1 MHITKEKLKELLVG
15 SGSIS
20 ENVFASAIEE
30 SERLGQTLPDV
41 LIGRGDITEEYLLE
55 NLEGYFDAPLV
66 DLRKKNFS
74 KEILDLI
81 PENYAKAKNIMAFE
95 KDPARNI
102 LKVAMADPL
111 DYETIEF
118 LRAKLGLEIE
128 PYLSGHTSL
137 RYGFKQYKQQ
147 IGQEFDKVVTENVD
161 KVLSEGAGEADMA
174 RLADAIP
181 VVTILDSIIEHAIAL
196 NASDIHFEPLPNTML
211 IRYRIDG
218 ILEEILTLQKI
229 LEPILV
235 ARVKILANLQIDEH
249 RLPQD
254 GRFRFEMEE
263 GGYIDS
269 RVNIMPVM
277 HGEKVEMRL
286 LKSSARSLTLEEIG
300 LSNDAIKIVEE
311 EIHKA
316 HGMILVTGPTG
327 HGKTTTLYSV
337 LHILNTP
344 EVNITTIEDPIEYE
358 VARVNQTQVNNKAG
372 VTFANGLRALVR
384 QNPDIIMVGEIRD
397 AETAEI
403 SVHAALTGHL
413 LLSSLHTNDAASA
426 VPRLVDMS
434 IQPFL
439 LASTLNLVIAQR
451 LVRKICT
458 GCVTSYPMPEEIKK
472 QIEKKLLLSG
482 EKYKNI
488 PKTLF
493 RGTGCN
499 ACNHTGFQ
507 GQIGVFE
514 LLHVSEEIKK
524 LIMKLAPATEIKEQ
538 AMKEGMVTMFQDGLQ
553 KAERGITTIEEVIR
567 VVSE

>member
-1 MHITKEKLKELLVG
+1 MHITQEKLKELLLD
-15 SGSIS
+15 SGVIS
-20 ENVFASAIEE
+20 ESVFESALDE
-30 SERLGQTLPDV
+30 SARLGQALPDV
-41 LIGRGDITEEYLLE
+41 LVGRGDITEEYLLE
-55 NLEGYFDAPLV
+55 ILESYFDAPIV
-66 DLRKKNFS
+66 DLRKKSFD

-81 PENYAKAKNIMAFE
+81 TESFAKSKNIMAFE
-95 KDPARNI
+95 LDKEKKV
-102 LKVAMADPL
+102 LKIAMADPL

-118 LRAKLGLEIE
+118 LRAKLGLEIQ
-128 PYLSGHTSL
+128 PYLSGRSSL

-147 IGQEFDKVVTENVD
+147 IGQEFDKVVTENVN
-161 KVLSEGAGEADMA
+161 KVLSESTGEADMSK
-174 RLADAIP
+174 LADALP
-181 VVTILDSIIEHAIAL
+181 VVTILDSIIEHAVAL
-196 NASDIHFEPLPNTML
+196 NASDIHFEPLPKTIL

-218 ILEEILTLQKI
+218 VLEEILTLQKV

-249 RLPQD
+249 RAPQD
-254 GRFRFEMEE
+254 GRFRYEMEE

-286 LKSSARSLTLEEIG
+286 LKSSARSLTLEELG
-300 LSNDAIKIVEE
+300 LSSGAIKIVNE

-327 HGKTTTLYSV
+327 HGKTTTLYSI

-358 VARVNQTQVNNKAG
+358 VARVNQTQVNVKAG
-372 VTFANGLRALVR
+372 ITFANGLRALVR

-413 LLSSLHTNDAASA
+413 LLSTLHTNNAASA
-426 VPRLVDMS
+426 VPRLADMN

-439 LASTLNLVIAQR
+439 LASTLNVVIAQR
-451 LVRKICT
+451 LVRKICA
-458 GCVTSYPMPEEIKK
+458 GCVSSYATPPEVKELIKK
-472 QIEKKLLLSG
+472 NLLLSG

-493 RGTGCN
+493 RGKGCN
-499 ACNHTGFQ
+499 ACNHSGFQ
-507 GQIGVFE
+507 GQIGLYE
-514 LLHVSEEIKK
+514 LLHVSEDIKK
-524 LIMKLAPATEIKEQ
+524 LILRLAPASEIKEQ
-538 AMKEGMVTMFQDGLQ
+538 AMKDGMTTMFQDGLQ

>member
-1 MHITKEKLKELLVG
+1 MHITQEKLKELLVD
-15 SGSIS
+15 SGAIGGD
-20 ENVFASAIEE
+20 VFNSAVEE
-30 SERLGQTLPDV
+30 STRLGQTLPDV

-55 NLEGYFDAPLV
+55 ILEPYFDAPLV
-66 DLRKKNFS
+66 DLRKQTFPHD
-74 KEILDLI
+74 ILDLI
-81 PENYAKAKNIMAFE
+81 PENFAKSKNVMAFAKDAE
-95 KDPARNI
+95 KNS
-102 LKVAMADPL
+102 LKVAMSDPL
-111 DYETIEF
+111 DLDTIEF
-118 LRAKLGLEIE
+118 LRAKLGMEIE
-128 PYLSGHTSL
+128 PYLTGRGSL
-137 RYGFKQYKQQ
+137 KYGFRQYKKE
-147 IGQEFDKVVTENVD
+147 IGQEFDKVITDNVN
-161 KVLSEGAGEADMA
+161 KILREGASESDMA
-174 RLADAIP
+174 KLADAIP
-181 VVTILDSIIEHAIAL
+181 VVTILDSIIEHAVAL

-211 IRYRIDG
+211 VRYRIDG
-218 ILEEILTLQKI
+218 ILEEILSLQKI

-249 RLPQD
+249 RIPQD
-254 GRFRFEMEE
+254 GRFRYEMEE

-269 RVNIMPVM
+269 RVNVMPVM

-286 LKSSARSLTLEEIG
+286 LKSSARSLTLEELG
-300 LSNDAIKIVEE
+300 LSDEGIKIVNE
-311 EIHKA
+311 EIHKS

-358 VARVNQTQVNNKAG
+358 VARVNQTQVNSKAG
-372 VTFANGLRALVR
+372 ITFANGLRALVR

-413 LLSSLHTNDAASA
+413 LLSTLHTNDAASA
-426 VPRLVDMS
+426 VPRLVDMN

-439 LASTLNLVIAQR
+439 LASTLNLVVAQR

-458 GCVTSYPMPEEIKK
+458 SCVSSYPMPEETKNL
-472 QIEKKLLLSG
+472 IEKSLALSG

-488 PKTLF
+488 PKTIF
-493 RGTGCN
+493 HGKGCN
-499 ACNHTGFQ
+499 ACNHTGYQ

-514 LLHVSEEIKK
+514 LLHVSEPIKK
-524 LIMKLAPATEIKEQ
+524 LIMKLATAAEIKEE
-538 AMKEGMVTMFQDGLQ
+538 AIKEGMTTMFQDGLA
-553 KAERGITTIEEVIR
+553 KVERGITTIEEVIR